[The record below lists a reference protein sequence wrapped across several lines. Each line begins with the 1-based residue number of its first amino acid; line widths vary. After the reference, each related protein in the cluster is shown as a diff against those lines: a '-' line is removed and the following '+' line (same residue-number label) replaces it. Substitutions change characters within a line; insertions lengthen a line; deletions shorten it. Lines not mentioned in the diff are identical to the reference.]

1 MPVIVL
7 DRSVRSDDYPWEEAV
22 WWVPSADAF
31 VSFCCYIKGKAK
43 KSMERIEGTVCC
55 VRSGSSRPTAAV
67 AWSIKL
73 RDTQSPFSFD
83 VPLFLPLSLGCPSSS
98 IKKPKRCGCLCVH
111 TALVYTYRTC
121 TIYSYSLSLWC
132 FRLPSYR
139 PNVIRSIVLAGGR
152 SIMARGSQK
161 RQGPYSPAACTTR
174 EWGVLDRWRYFH
186 MGVHTATTATTETRK
201 FFCLPFHSRSLP
213 GMLRL
218 LLLQFFPC
226 WRGLSPLSRVGIGFT
241 FAAARG
247 EVSAG

>member
-1 MPVIVL
+1 M
-7 DRSVRSDDYPWEEAV
+7 
-22 WWVPSADAF
+22 
-31 VSFCCYIKGKAK
+31 G
-43 KSMERIEGTVCC
+43 
-55 VRSGSSRPTAAV
+55 
-67 AWSIKL
+67 
-73 RDTQSPFSFD
+73 
-83 VPLFLPLSLGCPSSS
+83 PLSRRVRQLLLLHKRKGQKINGKNRRDCVLCQIWFVTSDCRSRVIHQTQRHTKSFLFRRPSFSPS
-98 IKKPKRCGCLCVH
+98 LSLSVARLLPSKNLKGADVS
-111 TALVYTYRTC
+111 VYTQHLC
-121 TIYSYSLSLWC
+121 THTGHVQYTLTLSLWC

-218 LLLQFFPC
+218 LLLLQFFPC

-247 EVSAG
+247 KVSAG

>member
-43 KSMERIEGTVCC
+43 KSMERIEGTVLCQIWFVTSDC
-55 VRSGSSRPTAAV
+55 RSRVIHQTQRHTKSFLFRRP
-67 AWSIKL
+67 SF
-73 RDTQSPFSFD
+73 SP
-83 VPLFLPLSLGCPSSS
+83 SLGCPSSS

-218 LLLQFFPC
+218 LLLLQFFPC

-247 EVSAG
+247 KVSAG

>member
-83 VPLFLPLSLGCPSSS
+83 VPLFLPLSVARLLPSKNLKGADVS
-98 IKKPKRCGCLCVH
+98 
-111 TALVYTYRTC
+111 VYTQHLC
-121 TIYSYSLSLWC
+121 THTGHVQYTLSLSLSDALGYPHIVRMW
-132 FRLPSYR
+132 FDPSCSPVADPSWR
-139 PNVIRSIVLAGGR
+139 EGA
-152 SIMARGSQK
+152 K
-161 RQGPYSPAACTTR
+161 R
-174 EWGVLDRWRYFH
+174 DRA
-186 MGVHTATTATTETRK
+186 HTVRQHAQQENEAY
-201 FFCLPFHSRSLP
+201 
-213 GMLRL
+213 
-218 LLLQFFPC
+218 
-226 WRGLSPLSRVGIGFT
+226 
-241 FAAARG
+241 
-247 EVSAG
+247 